1 MQPASWPAFSLRIK
15 MNLYIVR
22 LITGEDL
29 IGELEVH
36 KTKDHRHTYKLTNVG
51 IVQLVPTQTGVGI
64 SLYPYAPYAE
74 ESEFTFKEEHVM
86 TTYKPSVDLQNNYS
100 KMFGSGIQIATSLN
114 SLK

>member
-1 MQPASWPAFSLRIK
+1 

-29 IGELEVH
+29 IGDLDVIKTLNHEH
-36 KTKDHRHTYKLTNVG
+36 KKYKLTNVG
-51 IVQLVPTQTGVGI
+51 IVQLVPTKDGVGV

-74 ESEFTFKEEHVM
+74 DNEFVFKEEHVM

-100 KMFGSGIQIATSLN
+100 RMFGSGIQIAS
-114 SLK
+114 SIR